1 MNVRL
6 VPTTV
11 TIMLNVLTK
20 PGPTAARARPDIL
33 ELDRR
38 AKVKQYLHCYISF
51 FSHWNCLV
59 NLLNYKHYRIFKILK
74 HTHQTTNKG
83 NNEHKVYI
91 LKCFERN

>member
-6 VPTTV
+6 VPTPV

-20 PGPTAARARPDIL
+20 PDPTAARAKTDIL

-51 FSHWNCLV
+51 FSPLE
-59 NLLNYKHYRIFKILK
+59 LF
-74 HTHQTTNKG
+74 
-83 NNEHKVYI
+83 VYLI
-91 LKCFERN
+91 C